1 MKKSKINLIL
11 VISSVLFVLLLGA
24 LIYFVNIIKNK
35 NEHTSVVVST
45 LNKKIKDK
53 ENIND
58 LQKKI
63 GEFED
68 INKKIDGYIVNTA
81 SVDTFVESLE
91 KIGLNNNVDLTV
103 NGVDIPKNEKNK
115 ITVRLSIKGDFSKVM
130 NTIANLE
137 NSPYYMNV
145 LSSYINKEI
154 KERSEIAPGPAGASI
169 DLKNELWRADL
180 TFSVLSK

>member
-11 VISSVLFVLLLGA
+11 ISSSILFVVFLCV
-24 LIYFVNIIKNK
+24 LIYFINIIKNK
-35 NEHTSVVVST
+35 NEHTSVVVAT

-63 GEFED
+63 GEFES
-68 INKKIDGYIVNTA
+68 INKKIDSYIVNTA

-91 KIGLNNNVDLTV
+91 KIGLNNSVDLTV

-115 ITVRLSIKGDFSKVM
+115 ISVRLSIKGDFPKVM

-154 KERSEIAPGPAGASI
+154 EETSEIPGSI
-169 DLKNELWRADL
+169 NSQVNIKNDLWRADL